1 MTRRVVVTGMAGLSP
16 IGADWPAA
24 RAQLLARRNG
34 VVTKPE
40 WAGLEGLQS
49 LLGAPVRDFA
59 RPAHYGRKKVRT
71 MGRVSLLATRAT
83 ELALADAGLID
94 SPVLGDGSTGI
105 AYGSTSGSP
114 PAIEQY
120 ARQITVNKT
129 LSGVTAA
136 QYIQF
141 MSHTVAA
148 NLAQFFGVRGR
159 LIPTCSACTSSSQGI
174 GYAYE
179 AVKYGA
185 QDVMIAGGAE
195 ELHLLCAA
203 VFDIMFATSTRNDV
217 PENTPRPFDRARDGL
232 VVGEGA
238 GTLILES
245 LDHARRRNAPI
256 VAELIGWATNC
267 DGLHV
272 VNPSVDGMQAVM
284 RAALA
289 DARLDP
295 DQIDFVN
302 AHGTATEVGDRAESQ
317 ATHAVFERAVPITSL
332 KSYLGHTLGACG
344 ALEAWLGINMQRE
357 GWQAPNL
364 NLTEVDPE
372 CAPLDYLTDVRDMP
386 VRYWMSN
393 NFAFGGVNTSL
404 VFGPPP

>member
-16 IGADWPAA
+16 IGSDWPAA
-24 RAQLLARRNG
+24 KAQLLARRNG
-34 VVTKPE
+34 VATKPE
-40 WAGLEGLQS
+40 WAALEGLQS
-49 LLGAPVRDFA
+49 LLGAPVCDFA

-94 SPVLGDGSTGI
+94 HPLLGDGSTGI

-159 LIPTCSACTSSSQGI
+159 LIPTCSACTSASQGI

-179 AVKYGA
+179 AIKYGA

-245 LDHARRRNAPI
+245 LEHARQRNASI
-256 VAELIGWATNC
+256 HAELIGWATNC

-272 VNPSVDGMQAVM
+272 VNPSVEGMQAVM

-289 DARLDP
+289 DARLNA

-317 ATHAVFERAVPITSL
+317 ATRAVFERAVPITSL

-344 ALEAWLGINMQRE
+344 ALEAWLGIHMQRE

-372 CAPLDYLTDVRDMP
+372 CASLDYLTDVRDIP